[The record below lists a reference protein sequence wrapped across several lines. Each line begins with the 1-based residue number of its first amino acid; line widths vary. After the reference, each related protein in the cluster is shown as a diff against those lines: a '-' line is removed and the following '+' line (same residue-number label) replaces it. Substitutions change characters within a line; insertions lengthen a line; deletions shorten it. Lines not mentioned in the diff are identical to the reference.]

1 MKTVGLTGGIGS
13 GKSTV
18 ARIFETMGVPV
29 YYSDDRAKEMYFV
42 PDVKEKVIAL
52 LGKEIYLSE
61 TQIDKKLI
69 SSKIFSNTD
78 LLHGINN
85 IIHPA
90 VKRDFSDWAD
100 TKKSHAFVLKESALL
115 FETGIY
121 KTLDANILVVSPET
135 LRAKRIAKRDG
146 LTEKE
151 VLLRFKS
158 QMNDEQKLPLAAYII
173 HNDEVHSLI
182 EQVLKIKESIQ
193 SFH

>member
-18 ARIFETMGVPV
+18 ARIFETMSVPV

-52 LGKEIYLSE
+52 LGKEVYLSE

-69 SSKIFSNTD
+69 SAKIFSNTD

-90 VKRDFSDWAD
+90 VKRDFSEWAAA
-100 TKKSHAFVLKESALL
+100 KKDYAFVLKESALL

-121 KTLDANILVVSPET
+121 KTLDANILVVSPEY

-146 LTEKE
+146 LTEEE

-158 QMNDEQKLPLAAYII
+158 QMNDEQKLPLATYII
-173 HNDEVHSLI
+173 HNDEEQSLI
-182 EQVLKIKESIQ
+182 EQAIKIKASIH
-193 SFH
+193 SS